1 MGKQDGQ
8 LISHDY
14 GLSDHTDVC
23 SMFDDSF
30 SGCWAWSEKVGSEN
44 QQISISL
51 NANICPKHQNL

>member
-30 SGCWAWSEKVGSEN
+30 SGC
-44 QQISISL
+44 
-51 NANICPKHQNL
+51 